1 MSSLMDINM
10 FLKQAEKTNLKLSP
24 KEEFG
29 YFKIIHSDK
38 VEQNIKNLAM
48 NKIIQNH
55 ILFVVSC
62 AKKYASKTVAISD
75 LIQEGVI
82 GMKTAALKYNEDG
95 DVKFMSYAVWY
106 ILQRIRKFIDCH
118 SSIIY
123 IPANQKH
130 AANKI
135 THELKQQNK
144 AITELGL
151 TNDEIM
157 EYNMVINAVNVD
169 SLNVPVPGLESEKDM
184 IDTLEDD
191 SMMER
196 IKEKD
201 FAKRIKMSIKDLTNK
216 EKKVFLKFYGLCGHE
231 QTKLVDI
238 ADEMGVK
245 HQNLTAMKKSI
256 MSKIRKQKKIIF
268 EF

>member
-1 MSSLMDINM
+1 
-10 FLKQAEKTNLKLSP
+10 
-24 KEEFG
+24 
-29 YFKIIHSDK
+29 
-38 VEQNIKNLAM
+38 
-48 NKIIQNH
+48 
-55 ILFVVSC
+55 
-62 AKKYASKTVAISD
+62 
-75 LIQEGVI
+75 
-82 GMKTAALKYNEDG
+82 
-95 DVKFMSYAVWY
+95 
-106 ILQRIRKFIDCH
+106 
-118 SSIIY
+118 
-123 IPANQKH
+123 
-130 AANKI
+130 
-135 THELKQQNK
+135 
-144 AITELGL
+144 
-151 TNDEIM
+151 
-157 EYNMVINAVNVD
+157 
-169 SLNVPVPGLESEKDM
+169 LNVPVPGLESEKDM

-201 FAKRIKMSIKDLTNK
+201 FTKRIKMSIKDFTNK